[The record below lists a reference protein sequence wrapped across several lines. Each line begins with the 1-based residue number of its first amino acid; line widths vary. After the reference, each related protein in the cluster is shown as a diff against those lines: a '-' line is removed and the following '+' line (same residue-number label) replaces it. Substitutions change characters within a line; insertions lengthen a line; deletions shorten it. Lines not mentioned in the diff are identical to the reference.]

1 MVFFPALILFSSFLF
16 GQITIIHSGVLID
29 GKSEKPLLVYS
40 ILIEDDRII
49 DVVEGYV
56 DPGEGDVAIDL
67 NSFTVL
73 PGFLDMHVHL
83 SGESNPKKY
92 MERVTMNR
100 DDYAYRS
107 ISFAEKTLMAGF
119 TTVRDLGGPI
129 NTSLRN
135 AINKGYVTGPRI
147 FSAGTALASTGG
159 HADPTNGLRF
169 DLLGNPGPKEGVV
182 NSLDDARKA
191 VRQRYKEGADLIKIT
206 ATGGVLSM
214 AKSGENPQFKL
225 DEIQEIVS
233 TASDYGM
240 HVAAHAHG
248 VEGIKRAIK
257 GGVRSIEHGT
267 LMDKECIDLMKENG
281 TYYVPTI
288 SAGEFVAEKAKIE
301 GYYPEIVRPKAEKIG
316 PLLKSTFQKA
326 YKAGVIIA
334 FGTDSG
340 VSYHGENAKEF
351 SNMVNA
357 GMDPLDAIMSA
368 TIVAARLLGEEE
380 NLGSVEKGKKADII
394 GVSGNPLEDI
404 SVLENV
410 VFVMK
415 NGKIYKNETEKK
427 SGINE

>member
-29 GKSEKPLLVYS
+29 GKSEQPLPVHS
-40 ILIEDDRII
+40 ILIKDDRII

-73 PGFLDMHVHL
+73 PGLLDMHVHL
-83 SGESNPKKY
+83 SGESNPKNY
-92 MERVTMNR
+92 IERVTMNR

-135 AINKGYVTGPRI
+135 AVNKGYVAGPRI

-169 DLLGNPGPKEGVV
+169 DLLGYPGPKEGVV

-225 DEIQEIVS
+225 EEIQEIVS
-233 TASDYGM
+233 TATDYGM
-240 HVAAHAHG
+240 HVAAHAQG
-248 VEGIKRAIK
+248 VEGIKRAVK
-257 GGVRSIEHGT
+257 AGVRSIEHGT
-267 LMDKECIDLMKENG
+267 LMDKECMDLMKENG
-281 TYYVPTI
+281 TYYVPTM
-288 SAGEFVAEKAKIE
+288 SAGAFVAEKATIE
-301 GYYPEIVRPKAEKIG
+301 GYYPEVVRPKAEKIG

-326 YKAGVIIA
+326 YEAGVTIA

-351 SNMVNA
+351 SNMVDA

-380 NLGSVEKGKKADII
+380 NLGSIEKGKKADII

-404 SVLENV
+404 SALENV

-415 NGKIYKNETEKK
+415 DGKIYKNETDKK
-427 SGINE
+427 GKNE